1 MSKRTA
7 AIESPAA
14 TEGAAAAGGGGRGYG
29 AVRKT
34 PWMVEISGSARS
46 DMRVPARVWADEEL
60 WRSAMGD
67 RTLEQLVNVATL
79 RGVEGAVHAMPDAHE
94 GYGFPVGGVAAFRA
108 ADGVISPGGVGYDI
122 NCGVRLLA
130 SEVGLAE
137 VRDRLEPI
145 VHDIARSVPS
155 GTGRGGALAL
165 DAAGLDRVLA
175 EGCRYLAAR
184 GLALAADLEH
194 TEARGSLPAADPDK
208 VSPRARERGRGQ
220 LGSMG
225 SGNHFVEVQAVETV
239 FDPAAAAA
247 LGLEVGQV
255 AVLIHTGSRGL
266 GHQVA
271 TDYVRLMDAVM
282 AREKIRLPD
291 RELACAPYAS
301 PEGRDY
307 FAAMCAAAN
316 FAFANRQMITHEVR
330 EVFRRALGDAGGLRL
345 VYDVAHNM
353 AKLEEHGG
361 RRLLVHRKGATRA
374 FGPSHPETPAAY
386 RGVGQPVLIPGS
398 MGTAS
403 YVLVGT
409 DEGLALSFGSTCHG
423 AGRAMSRRAAKKAR
437 PGHEVRQDLESRG
450 IVVRCPSAAELAEE
464 APHAYKDVDRVV
476 EVVHQAGLARKV
488 ARLVPLG
495 VVKG

>member
-1 MSKRTA
+1 MTTRTA
-7 AIESPAA
+7 IPEATPTSGARRYPAL
-14 TEGAAAAGGGGRGYG
+14 RLN
-29 AVRKT
+29 
-34 PWMVEISGSARS
+34 PNLVEIPVSARA
-46 DMRVPARVWADEEL
+46 DMRVPARIYADEEL
-60 WRSAMGD
+60 WQRAVGD

-79 RGVEGAVHAMPDAHE
+79 RGVEPCVYAMPDAHE

-130 SEVGLAE
+130 SELRVE
-137 VRDRLEPI
+137 EIRDRLEPI
-145 VHDIARSVPS
+145 VHDLSRSIPS
-155 GTGRGGALAL
+155 GTGRGSWLKL
-165 DAAGLDRVLA
+165 DDAELDRVLG
-175 EGCRYLAAR
+175 EGCRWLAER

-194 TEARGSLPAADPDK
+194 TEANGSLAAADPAM
-208 VSPRARERGRGQ
+208 VSPRAHDRGRGQ
-220 LGSMG
+220 LGTMG

-239 FDPAAAAA
+239 FDRAAAKA
-247 LGLEVGQV
+247 LGLWEGQL
-255 AVLIHTGSRGL
+255 AVLVHTGSRGL

-271 TDYVRLMDAVM
+271 TDYVRAMDAVM
-282 AREKIRLPD
+282 AREGIRLPD
-291 RELACAPYAS
+291 RELACAPFAS

-307 FAAMCAAAN
+307 FGAMCAAAN
-316 FAFANRQMITHEVR
+316 FAFANRQVITHEIR
-330 EVFRRALGDAGGLRL
+330 EVFRHALGEAGTLRL

-361 RRLLVHRKGATRA
+361 QPLLVHRKGATRA
-374 FGPSHPETPAAY
+374 FGPSHSETPAAY
-386 RGVGQPVLIPGS
+386 RAVGQPVLIPGS

-423 AGRAMSRRAAKKAR
+423 AGRAMSRTAARKVK
-437 PGHEVRQDLESRG
+437 PGQEVRQSLEERG
-450 IVVRCPSAAELAEE
+450 IVVRCASAKELAEE

-476 EVVHQAGLARKV
+476 EVVHRAGLARKV